1 MSGIKILP
9 PRSCFLL
16 LEIYLR
22 MLKESWVRL
31 CFLLIDFSKFSNPTP
46 AYFNLL
52 LLLLDFLLNPFQA
65 TDFFYTHWKHQ
76 KTKTRGFLMFSV
88 GIERSMAS
96 NGLNSDAEEVVRRCS
111 VKKVFLK
118 FYKIHRKTPVPESL
132 F

>member
-1 MSGIKILP
+1 
-9 PRSCFLL
+9 
-16 LEIYLR
+16 
-22 MLKESWVRL
+22 
-31 CFLLIDFSKFSNPTP
+31 
-46 AYFNLL
+46 
-52 LLLLDFLLNPFQA
+52 
-65 TDFFYTHWKHQ
+65 
-76 KTKTRGFLMFSV
+76 MFSV